1 MASHSKNVN
10 DLSEHARRRLSP
22 YIMDQYEYESGKIK
36 AITLDPRIE
45 QFLLARVQQTQFDVS
60 LSIDP
65 TTAHEVLGQLMRLM
79 SEMNNEGF
87 TPLIVVMQE
96 LRLGFKR
103 FFESTLSRL
112 VVISYQEIPP
122 STEIENYGIIQ
133 APSSVEKINAE
144 SK

>member
-1 MASHSKNVN
+1 
-10 DLSEHARRRLSP
+10 
-22 YIMDQYEYESGKIK
+22 
-36 AITLDPRIE
+36 
-45 QFLLARVQQTQFDVS
+45 VS

-79 SEMNNEGF
+79 SEMNNEGY

-133 APSSVEKINAE
+133 TPSSVDRINAE
-144 SK
+144 NRQMTEAKA